1 MAETILRL
9 RSRTP
14 DIATLKPSRAM
25 PNSSLRRKYDATFA
39 LWMMFLLGRHAMFGH
54 DPPTYLRSMTATRCP
69 RPAKV
74 HAATVDRVPP
84 PRITRSNSS
93 DWVFLSTWVDMRCS
107 SHVFWRSGEPDSFH
121 EFALVPENELQGQR
135 FLSAAPAGRG
145 DESADEGCAD
155 RVSREAVR
163 GRDDFAG
170 AAQVHP
176 PDTSNPSSPLSRKRI
191 KAAWAPSCAESC
203 ASRSRP
209 ALPSGRS
216 FPGCRDSWKLT

>member
-74 HAATVDRVPP
+74 HAATVDPVPP

-93 DWVFLSTWVDMRCS
+93 GWVFLSTWVDMRCS
-107 SHVFWRSGEPDSFH
+107 SHVFWRSGEPDLFH
-121 EFALVPENELQGQR
+121 
-135 FLSAAPAGRG
+135 
-145 DESADEGCAD
+145 D
-155 RVSREAVR
+155 
-163 GRDDFAG
+163 
-170 AAQVHP
+170 
-176 PDTSNPSSPLSRKRI
+176 SPLSQKTNFRASGSCRRRRRGAAT
-191 KAAWAPSCAESC
+191 KAPTRVAPIGYRERRCVVAMI
-203 ASRSRP
+203 SREPLKSTLSLAKTRWRR
-209 ALPSGRS
+209 L
-216 FPGCRDSWKLT
+216 

>member
-39 LWMMFLLGRHAMFGH
+39 LWMIFLLGRHAMFGH

-74 HAATVDRVPP
+74 HAATVDAVPP

-93 DWVFLSTWVDMRCS
+93 DWVFLSTCVDMRCS
-107 SHVFWRSGEPDSFH
+107 SHVFWRSGEPDLFMNSPLSQKTSFR
-121 EFALVPENELQGQR
+121 ASGSCRP
-135 FLSAAPAGRG
+135 APAGRS

-163 GRDDFAG
+163 GRDDFAE

-176 PDTSNPSSPLSRKRI
+176 PDTSITAVRAPRPNRQLLSR
-191 KAAWAPSCAESC
+191 
-203 ASRSRP
+203 RP
-209 ALPSGRS
+209 RARTVATLGLLGSS
-216 FPGCRDSWKLT
+216 